1 MVVGRSPSSFS
12 LIWPLRYT
20 EPRTNCPNWNR
31 KLLCLLPILESCLIR
46 TSKSY
51 FKRSFSLTFPR
62 YSEGTAAESTR
73 LLYPRRCASF
83 WQRVC
88 VTSSWQLRGSDLW
101 LHYEGITFFWADV
114 KNSSWGA
121 VSYLAVVVAPL
132 PPLMFIIFFEST
144 CSFLLIF
151 MTLGT
156 PYTFGLVRVLS
167 HTVTVSLCFI
177 TNWPQ
182 MLQKFLID
190 FHTIPNMSQ
199 GLDSIVREFP
209 TRSDDSFHMD
219 DSSLMPINLT
229 ES

>member
-1 MVVGRSPSSFS
+1 MLYFWNWKNIFLWFSQTGGDFECKCKKNLYICLTMVVGRSPSSFS

-20 EPRTNCPNWNR
+20 EPRTNRPNWNR

-114 KNSSWGA
+114 KNSSWGSSSSA
-121 VSYLAVVVAPL
+121 TAAAHVHYLFWKHLLVPSHIYDSRYTVHFRPRA
-132 PPLMFIIFFEST
+132 ST
-144 CSFLLIF
+144 
-151 MTLGT
+151 
-156 PYTFGLVRVLS
+156 
-167 HTVTVSLCFI
+167 
-177 TNWPQ
+177 
-182 MLQKFLID
+182 
-190 FHTIPNMSQ
+190 
-199 GLDSIVREFP
+199 
-209 TRSDDSFHMD
+209 
-219 DSSLMPINLT
+219 
-229 ES
+229 